1 MWALL
6 FIIGFPVGLLLAVG
20 ITMLLLLMFRR
31 PSSEVA
37 ATVEYVPAEVV
48 LFSLSRYDVMD
59 HVESMQKDSVRFVV
73 PPVFKEREEEEN
85 PDYLLCGERC
95 FAIVFERSD
104 VVHNI
109 AVRLSDEVAT
119 LLGEHH
125 TIERAS
131 YMSDNEKDWY
141 NLTIDQSFKNKKEV
155 YGILNSAYD
164 YVLTKYGQLDEE
176 EAKAELVNI
185 DKEFASGSAAAELE
199 KAASAAELNYLRA
212 LEKFKAD
219 YYSDFAITRKEII
232 EDTRSLGNPDIGI
245 FERAEPQMPASLKH
259 KGKTYAILYGT
270 DRGVMMVVKLS
281 DAYADKLSVKHPQI
295 RRAKFPA
302 GANWYYV
309 PVDGAFES
317 KDAVYA
323 VLNVSYGFVLVK
335 YGSESEVENA
345 EKLIYSNLE
354 ESTQD
359 DAEYLKKLE
368 EFRANYSLDITRHQI
383 MEYSGKLDNPNV
395 KVIDRPMEP
404 QLPTSLKFKTRTYAM
419 LYGTESGV
427 IMIMKLDDSY
437 AKDLMKNHQ
446 GITKAKFPAGPNWYY
461 VPVDNK
467 FENIQA
473 VYPILT
479 HSLDFVEKYTEAKAK
494 ARNEKA
500 KEARAKAKTEK
511 EVAATKEP
519 KPKTTTKPK
528 PIVVTN
534 TNKSKTTA
542 TTKPK
547 TAQKPKQETK
557 E

>member
-1 MWALL
+1 MWAFY
-6 FIIGFPVGLLLAVG
+6 FIGIPIGLLLAFV
-20 ITMLLLLMFRR
+20 ITMLFLLAFKKSRTKVVTNTVV
-31 PSSEVA
+31 EYVA
-37 ATVEYVPAEVV
+37 ATVE

-59 HVESMQKDSVRFVV
+59 HVETMRNEPARFVMS
-73 PPVFKEREEEEN
+73 PVFREREKEEL

-95 FAIVFERSD
+95 FAIVFERND

-119 LLGEHH
+119 LLKEHH
-125 TIERAS
+125 LIERVS
-131 YMSDNEKDWY
+131 YLSDNEKDWY

-164 YVLTKYGQLDEE
+164 YVLARYGLLDEE
-176 EAKAELVNI
+176 EAKAELVHI
-185 DKEFASGSAAAELE
+185 GKELGGSAAVELE
-199 KAASAAELNYLRA
+199 KVASAAELNYLTA

-219 YYSDFAITRKEII
+219 YYSDFTITRKEII

-335 YGSESEVENA
+335 YGSEADIENA
-345 EKLIYSNLE
+345 EKIIYNGLE
-354 ESTQD
+354 ESTQN

-368 EFRANYSLDITRHQI
+368 EFRANYSLDITRHEI

-395 KVIDRPMEP
+395 KVVDRPMEP

-427 IMIMKLDDSY
+427 IMIIKLDDAY
-437 AKDLMKNHQ
+437 AKSLMKNYPR
-446 GITKAKFPAGPNWYY
+446 ITRAKFPAGSNWYY
-461 VPVDNK
+461 VPIDNK
-467 FENIQA
+467 FENIET

-479 HSLDFVEKYTEAKAK
+479 HSLAFVEEYTASKAK
-494 ARNEKA
+494 SRSKKANETKARVKSPY
-500 KEARAKAKTEK
+500 K
-511 EVAATKEP
+511 EVAATKD
-519 KPKTTTKPK
+519 K
-528 PIVVTN
+528 N
-534 TNKSKTTA
+534 T
-542 TTKPK
+542 
-547 TAQKPKQETK
+547 E
-557 E
+557 